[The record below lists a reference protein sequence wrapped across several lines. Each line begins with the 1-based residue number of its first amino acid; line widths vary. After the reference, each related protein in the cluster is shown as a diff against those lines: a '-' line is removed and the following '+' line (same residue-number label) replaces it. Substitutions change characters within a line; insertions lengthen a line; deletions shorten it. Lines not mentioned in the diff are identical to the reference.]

1 MKAEI
6 ISVGTELLLG
16 TTINTDA
23 SDVALLL
30 SEYGINVYWQTVV
43 GDNPGRVIE
52 AVKRA
57 KSRAD
62 IIITTGGLGPTC
74 DDLTKSALAEA
85 FGLKLQMDKGEEQW
99 LRNLWVERNYTSL
112 DLTPNNL
119 QQVMLPEGSTPLRN
133 DWGTAPGCTF
143 KADGVLVIMLPGPPR
158 ECRPMLEYRVRP
170 ILASLSD
177 GVIASHN
184 IHFFGIGES
193 EMEYRLRSYME
204 ELTNPTLAPYAKQ
217 GECLV
222 RVTASAPTHEKAEEM
237 MAPVVERVKTMFGP
251 LAYGM
256 DCANLA
262 EYTTRLMIERGVTIS
277 AAESCTGGEFT
288 KAITDIPGASASLL
302 GGVVVYT
309 NAAKH
314 KLLGVPQELLET
326 KGAVSY
332 EVAVELARRVR
343 ELMGADFGVGIT
355 GLAGPDGDG
364 VHEVGTVFI
373 SLADAEHV
381 WVREKHITQRER
393 AQVRL
398 YACQNAFDMIRRRL
412 DGYDVEETRVDP

>member
-23 SDVALLL
+23 ADVALLL

-52 AVKRA
+52 AVQRA

-85 FGLKLQMDKGEEQW
+85 FGLKLELNKEEEQW
-99 LRNLWVERNYTSL
+99 LRNLWVERNYSE
-112 DLTPNNL
+112 LTPNNL
-119 QQVMLPEGSTPLRN
+119 QQVMLPEGSAALRN

-143 KADGVLVIMLPGPPR
+143 TADGVLVIMLPGPPR

-184 IHFFGIGES
+184 IHFIGIGES
-193 EMEYRLRSYME
+193 EMEYRLRDYME

-222 RVTASAPTHEKAEEM
+222 RVTASAPTRERAEEM
-237 MAPVVERVKTMFGP
+237 MAPVIERVKGMFGE

-256 DCANLA
+256 DAANLA
-262 EYTTRLMIERGVTIS
+262 EFTTKLMIERGVTL
-277 AAESCTGGEFT
+277 ATAESCTGGELA
-288 KAITDIPGASASLL
+288 KAITDIPGASAVLL

-309 NAAKH
+309 NEAKH
-314 KLLGVPQELLET
+314 RLLGVPEEILES

-343 ELMGADFGVGIT
+343 ESMDSDLGVGIT

-373 SLADAEHV
+373 SLADGENV
-381 WVREKHITQRER
+381 WVREKHINARSR

-412 DGYDVEETRVDP
+412 DGYSVEEIRVDP

>member
-23 SDVALLL
+23 ADVALLL

-52 AVKRA
+52 AVQRA

-85 FGLKLQMDKGEEQW
+85 FGLKLELNKEEEQW
-99 LRNLWVERNYTSL
+99 LRNLWVERNYSE
-112 DLTPNNL
+112 LTPNNL
-119 QQVMLPEGSTPLRN
+119 QQVMLPEGSAALRN

-143 KADGVLVIMLPGPPR
+143 TADGVLVIMLPGPPR

-170 ILASLSD
+170 ILASLCD

-184 IHFFGIGES
+184 IHFSGIGES
-193 EMEYRLRSYME
+193 EMEYRLRDYME

-222 RVTASAPTHEKAEEM
+222 RVTASAPTRERAEEM
-237 MAPVVERVKTMFGP
+237 MAPVIERVKGMFGE

-256 DCANLA
+256 DAANLA
-262 EYTTRLMIERGVTIS
+262 EFTTKLMIERGVTL
-277 AAESCTGGEFT
+277 ATAESCTGGELA
-288 KAITDIPGASASLL
+288 KAITDIPGASAVLL

-309 NAAKH
+309 NEAKH
-314 KLLGVPQELLET
+314 RLLGVPEEILES

-332 EVAVELARRVR
+332 EVAVELARLVR
-343 ELMGADFGVGIT
+343 
-355 GLAGPDGDG
+355 
-364 VHEVGTVFI
+364 
-373 SLADAEHV
+373 
-381 WVREKHITQRER
+381 
-393 AQVRL
+393 
-398 YACQNAFDMIRRRL
+398 
-412 DGYDVEETRVDP
+412 